1 MLERTLAQQ
10 PLPDLRLV
18 VVTGVVA
25 LVVVL
30 RAWRTVRL
38 GLTVVHEAGHALV
51 AVLVGRRLSGI
62 RLHRDTS
69 GVTVSRGRPTGVGV
83 VVMYAAGYLAP
94 GVLGLAAALLL
105 AAGRPLALL
114 WLLVVVLVSVLVW
127 IRNGFGLVVVVA
139 LAAALGVMG
148 WYADDRVVTGVAY
161 LLAWV
166 LLLASPRPLLELLA
180 GGRRRRRGSDPDHLA
195 RLTRL
200 PAVLWILLLLAAN
213 LAGLAYGA
221 LTLVPDLRL
230 R

>member
-1 MLERTLAQQ
+1 MLAEQ
-10 PLPDLRLV
+10 PLPDLRVVAATGLLALLV
-18 VVTGVVA
+18 VA
-25 LVVVL
+25 

-69 GVTVSRGRPTGVGV
+69 GVTVSRGRPTGAGV

-114 WLLVVVLVSVLVW
+114 WLMVLVLLAVLVW
-127 IRNGFGLVVVVA
+127 IRNGFGLVVV
-139 LAAALGVMG
+139 LGLGVVLGLVG
-148 WYADDRVVTGVAY
+148 WYAADGIVTAVAY
-161 LLAWV
+161 LLAWL
-166 LLLASPRPLLELLA
+166 LLLAAPRPLVELLA
-180 GGRRRRRGSDPDHLA
+180 GGRHRRRGSDPEHLA
-195 RLTRL
+195 RLTHL

-213 LAGLAYGA
+213 VTGLVYGA
-221 LTLVPDLRL
+221 VTLAPDLRI